1 MKNSRGEDV
10 VSTNYLG
17 TLVRKY
23 AGLELSAYDRYR
35 MNQREQIPVFNFA
48 GYMTADGDWYD
59 LWAEND
65 YREWIERYRTVQY
78 YALFDKKRMESIFGG
93 VRKNN
98 RATAFIKY

>member
-1 MKNSRGEDV
+1 
-10 VSTNYLG
+10 
-17 TLVRKY
+17 
-23 AGLELSAYDRYR
+23 

-65 YREWIERYRTVQY
+65 YREWIEGTGRCSIMRC
-78 YALFDKKRMESIFGG
+78 LIKKGMESIFGG